1 MKKKLLGS
9 LAVLLVLVTLT
20 TGCGTVKLKNGEN
33 AAVTIGKSKIS
44 SDTFYKNLYQ
54 KYGVGILVDLIDHQ
68 LLDQKYKTDKEET
81 EAIES
86 QISQYKSGYEDKEE
100 QWNYLIKQY
109 FGADSEDELRDMLS
123 LEYKRGKAVEDY
135 LKEKVSDGEI
145 QAYYDEN
152 IIGDIKAKHIL
163 IMAKTT
169 DDMSDDEKTKVEN
182 EAKKKAE
189 EIISKLKNGEDF
201 AKLAEENSDDTGSAK
216 DGGELGYF
224 NTDDNYD
231 ENFLDAAKKL
241 EVGKFTEEPVK
252 SQYGYHI
259 ILKEKQK
266 KKPAL
271 KKVKDDVIESIAE
284 EKLTNDASL
293 FQKTL
298 RDYRE
303 SKKVVFKDSVLKKA
317 YKKYVEQQIEN
328 SSNNNSSTE
337 Q

>member
-9 LAVLLVLVTLT
+9 FAVLLILTTLT
-20 TGCGTVKLKNGEN
+20 TGCGTVELKNGEK
-33 AAVTIGKSKIS
+33 AAVTIGKSKKIS

-54 KYGVGILVDLIDHQ
+54 KYGVEILVNLIDKE
-68 LLDQKYKTDKEET
+68 LLNQKYKTDQEET
-81 EAIES
+81 EAINS
-86 QISQYKSGYEDKEE
+86 QISQYKSGYEENEE
-100 QWNYLIKQY
+100 QWLYLIKQY
-109 FGADSEDELRDMLS
+109 FGADSENELREMLS

-145 QAYYDEN
+145 QTYYDEN

-169 DDMSDDEKTKVEN
+169 DDMSDEEKTKAEE

-201 AKLAEENSDDTGSAK
+201 SKLAEENSEDTGSAK

-224 NTDDNYD
+224 NSDDNYD
-231 ENFLDAAKKL
+231 ENFFDAAKKL

-271 KKVKDDVIESIAE
+271 KEVKSDVIESIVE
-284 EKLTNDASL
+284 EKLTNDSSL

-303 SKKVVFKDSVLKKA
+303 SKKVVFKDSTLKKA
-317 YKKYVEQQIEN
+317 YKEYVEKQIEN
-328 SSNNNSSTE
+328 STSSTE
-337 Q
+337 